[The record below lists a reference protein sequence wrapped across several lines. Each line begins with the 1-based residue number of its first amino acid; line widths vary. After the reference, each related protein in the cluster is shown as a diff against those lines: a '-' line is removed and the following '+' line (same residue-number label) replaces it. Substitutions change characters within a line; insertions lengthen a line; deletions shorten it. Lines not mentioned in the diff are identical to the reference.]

1 MPAPIFLP
9 ASLPLRGQPL
19 AIKQQAQ
26 LRRLLARCLEQALT
40 PSPQT
45 ASQPVSKEVADEPG
59 SHRS

>member
-26 LRRLLARCLEQALT
+26 LRRLLARCLEQ
-40 PSPQT
+40 
-45 ASQPVSKEVADEPG
+45 PVSKEVADEPG